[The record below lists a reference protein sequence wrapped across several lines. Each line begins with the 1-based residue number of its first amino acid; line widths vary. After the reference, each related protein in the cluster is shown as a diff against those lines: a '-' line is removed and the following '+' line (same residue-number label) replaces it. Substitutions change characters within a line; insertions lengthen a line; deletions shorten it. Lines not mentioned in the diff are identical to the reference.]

1 MVSSDSIKSVQD
13 VTERGAGELVAGRY
27 RLARKIGSGGMG
39 SVWLAHDQSLDANCA
54 IKLIDDDKAADEEI
68 RTRFARE
75 AKASARLR
83 SAHVVD
89 VFDYGEWNGK
99 YYIAMEYLEGE
110 DLSTRLE
117 RAGRLDA
124 ETTYR
129 IVAHVAR
136 ALMSAHS
143 QGIVHRDLKP
153 ENIFLVQ
160 SYDEEIAK
168 VLDFGIAQNSAY
180 SLDNRATREGSFL
193 GTPCYMSPEQARGKS
208 VDHRSDLWS
217 LGVIAFQCLT
227 GKLPFESAALGE
239 LMGLIL
245 YEPLPKAT
253 TFNENLPAG
262 FDGWWEH
269 AAARDR
275 EDRFQSAKA
284 MADELSV
291 LLGVHAVVSVPTV
304 PPKYRSSFPPSNEKS
319 GVITAPKAA
328 KLPSGNP
335 TPEPR
340 IAQTSMVQV
349 VASAERTLEAETA
362 PLTPRDSVTQLKP
375 GLIEKLSKYP
385 AADRYLKRWS
395 ALDNNAKRL
404 LLAIPFVSALV
415 VLGVIL
421 GFVIWGRSAH
431 VVVVPA
437 NREPSSMRAEPRN
450 ESRSA
455 SPAQPAADTLTVDML
470 PLLAP
475 SGQRGASEPNKSN
488 SELSPRKSDPGSNRV
503 SPRATKPAR
512 DYGI

>member
-117 RAGRLDA
+117 RVGRLDA

-180 SLDNRATREGSFL
+180 
-193 GTPCYMSPEQARGKS
+193 
-208 VDHRSDLWS
+208 
-217 LGVIAFQCLT
+217 QCLT

-455 SPAQPAADTLTVDML
+455 SPAQP
-470 PLLAP
+470 LLH
-475 SGQRGASEPNKSN
+475 
-488 SELSPRKSDPGSNRV
+488 
-503 SPRATKPAR
+503 
-512 DYGI
+512 